1 MAKKATKKTSQTRT
15 SRKKGFEVLN
25 GNDRTSGS
33 SRVSSIDRY
42 SASGEYKDVLREFI
56 SNPAVKYVAGG
67 IATAILARIATNIS
81 ERYPEISNFIK
92 ENLDTV
98 EGKLNEF
105 RNDSDASSA
114 RH

>member
-1 MAKKATKKTSQTRT
+1 MAKKTTKKSPQTRT
-15 SRKKGFEVLN
+15 SRKKGLEAPTEN
-25 GNDRTSGS
+25 ERSSGS
-33 SRVSSIDRY
+33 SRASSISRS
-42 SASGEYKDVLREFI
+42 SAAGEYKDVLRDFI

-81 ERYPEISNFIK
+81 ERYPEISNFIR

-105 RNDSDASSA
+105 RNDYDASSA

>member
-1 MAKKATKKTSQTRT
+1 MAKKATKRT
-15 SRKKGFEVLN
+15 SRARVQKKRDLEAPVTKEKTLSSI
-25 GNDRTSGS
+25 RTS
-33 SRVSSIDRY
+33 SR
-42 SASGEYKDVLREFI
+42 SASAGEYKDVLREFI

-81 ERYPEISNFIK
+81 KRYPEISNFIQ

-105 RNDSDASSA
+105 RNDFDASSA

>member
-1 MAKKATKKTSQTRT
+1 MAKKTAKKTTQARTPRKRGLETPIENERTLSSSRKT
-15 SRKKGFEVLN
+15 SR
-25 GNDRTSGS
+25 TA
-33 SRVSSIDRY
+33 
-42 SASGEYKDVLREFI
+42 SAGEYKDVLREFI

-81 ERYPEISNFIK
+81 DRYPEISNFIK

-105 RNDSDASSA
+105 RNDYGASSA

>member
-1 MAKKATKKTSQTRT
+1 MAKKAAKRTSQTMTPRKRSLETPSESEKTLSSPRT
-15 SRKKGFEVLN
+15 SSK
-25 GNDRTSGS
+25 
-33 SRVSSIDRY
+33 
-42 SASGEYKDVLREFI
+42 SASAGEYKDVLREFI

-81 ERYPEISNFIK
+81 DRYPEISNFIK

-105 RNDSDASSA
+105 RNDYDASSA